1 MNDTRFGATHT
12 PNPYHERPHP
22 VTRTR
27 SSNGSRLL
35 GDILAEKHAISEDQ
49 LRRALSYQKE
59 TGAKLG
65 EALIKLGYITDE
77 HLAEAL
83 ASQKKL
89 PIIPLGE
96 LMPNPRAVALLT
108 EKFIR
113 SRQVLPVDFDR
124 DALVL
129 AMVNPLDVLTLDD
142 VRVITRHE
150 VVPAVA
156 TSSAFNEIVDYVFTG
171 NRGSLGAMLE
181 TDLEEVSYRKVAEDR
196 READDQSVVSLVNDI
211 IDTSLKRRASDI
223 HFEPQLYQMTVRI
236 RVDGV
241 LQSLTEIPNDLK
253 GGVVSRIK
261 IMGDMDIAE
270 KRLPQDGRATY
281 RSPDQTVDLRV
292 ASMPTVYGENVT
304 VRLLDESM
312 FEISLE
318 ELGMK
323 RTSWSS
329 SAEQSS
335 VLTVKCSSPVLP
347 ARASRPPCTP
357 PSRSSMSLRSRSIRW
372 RTR

>member
-1 MNDTRFGATHT
+1 M
-12 PNPYHERPHP
+12 
-22 VTRTR
+22 TRTR

-181 TDLEEVSYRKVAEDR
+181 TDLEEVSYRKVAEDH

-211 IDTSLKRRASDI
+211 IDSSLKRRASDI

-241 LQSLTEIPNDLK
+241 LQSLTEIPNDLNRPLK
-253 GGVVSRIK
+253 YPGW
-261 IMGDMDIAE
+261 
-270 KRLPQDGRATY
+270 
-281 RSPDQTVDLRV
+281 SPSDVLRC
-292 ASMPTVYGENVT
+292 
-304 VRLLDESM
+304 
-312 FEISLE
+312 
-318 ELGMK
+318 
-323 RTSWSS
+323 
-329 SAEQSS
+329 SA
-335 VLTVKCSSPVLP
+335 
-347 ARASRPPCTP
+347 A
-357 PSRSSMSLRSRSIRW
+357 
-372 RTR
+372 